1 MRGKENNDGN
11 NYNNYNNNNNDI
23 IVRVIKVSRRGDG
36 EAVMDDEQNA
46 VPTVR
51 LIR

>member
-1 MRGKENNDGN
+1 MRGKRNNDGN
-11 NYNNYNNNNNDI
+11 NYNNYNNNNDI
-23 IVRVIKVSRRGDG
+23 IVRVIKVSRRREG